1 MEKFYFK
8 YRDSEICKTK
18 DYFIDYMK
26 NNNLNEIEVYKA
38 EPEKVTGIFWCQ
50 VECFCGDDSADTCGK
65 QCLNYEPRNKVS
77 GRCRYHSTRLYMCG
91 DKVKLIL

>member
-38 EPEKVTGIFWCQ
+38 EPEKVTGI
-50 VECFCGDDSADTCGK
+50 V
-65 QCLNYEPRNKVS
+65 
-77 GRCRYHSTRLYMCG
+77 
-91 DKVKLIL
+91 